1 MREVLL
7 RPAYRGE
14 AVYGKTAKAYGREL
28 GPQRG
33 AREKGQIPVPE
44 ETWIRHEVLAI
55 VDPEHAWRVGQ
66 AVASQTVPSW
76 NQIAG
81 FLDSMRRLPG
91 FAGLRSMTTPLS
103 APIAL
108 SETLPIPIGT
118 IGSCPLI
125 SVSEIENGHDTRR
138 PT

>member
-55 VDPEHAWRVGQ
+55 VNPEHAWMPVVRHGSNGRHPADVHNSARQ
-66 AVASQTVPSW
+66 VSANRWLVEVSDV
-76 NQIAG
+76 
-81 FLDSMRRLPG
+81 RRI
-91 FAGLRSMTTPLS
+91 LR
-103 APIAL
+103 
-108 SETLPIPIGT
+108 GT
-118 IGSCPLI
+118 CGSP
-125 SVSEIENGHDTRR
+125 R
-138 PT
+138 